1 MKTLLFC
8 ATLLVTAAGTVSASG
23 TGTINLGWLDCP
35 SGGGAVTRT
44 FACNT
49 NTGGGHTLIGTFVGG
64 DGLTLVS
71 GFSAVLDLQTSGPD
85 LAPWWQ
91 TRASLP
97 AGCRPASMAHSFDFT
112 GGPANC
118 YDYWQG
124 GANGGS
130 SANYPTTAANRARL
144 LMQAALPLGD
154 TRITAV
160 PKGQEVYTFKLTFN
174 NAKTVGLGACAGCNA
189 EACIVLNSILV
200 TQTPGT
206 PGGNYVYS
214 TPGTSSHAIWQAWTT
229 SDPNHFCPQVTPAK
243 NRTWGSI
250 KAIYR

>member
-23 TGTINLGWLDCP
+23 TGTINLGWNDCP
-35 SGGGAVTRT
+35 SGGGVVTRT

-49 NTGGGHTLIGTFVGG
+49 NAGVPNILFGTFVAG

-71 GFSAVLDLQTSGPD
+71 GFAATIDLQTSGPD

-91 TRASLP
+91 LRASLP
-97 AGCRPASMAHSFDFT
+97 AGCRSTSMGASFDFT
-112 GGPANC
+112 GGPFNC
-118 YDYWQG
+118 TDYWGG
-124 GANGGS
+124 GAAGGGS
-130 SANYPTTAANRARL
+130 AEYPTTAANRARL
-144 LMQAALPLGD
+144 KAQAALPLGD
-154 TRITAV
+154 GRITAI
-160 PKGQEVYTFKLTFN
+160 PKGTEVYTFKLTIN
-174 NAKTVGLGACAGCNA
+174 NQKTVGGACPGCSD

-206 PGGNYVYS
+206 PGGNYTYS
-214 TPGTSSHAIWQAWTT
+214 TPGTSSHCIWQAWTT

-243 NRTWGSI
+243 SRTWGSI